1 MTSIPQSDSGAGHP
15 LETLADALDGTA
27 YAMTFQHGR
36 RSRLTITNRRA
47 AVLTESV
54 YVENGWYWWSWG
66 EKLAPIDDVAQAV
79 GAIAVV
85 LHVAGDG

>member
-1 MTSIPQSDSGAGHP
+1 MTSIPHPGSGAGHP

-54 YVENGWYWWSWG
+54 YVENDWYWWSWG
-66 EKLAPIDDVAQAV
+66 EKLAPIDDVDQA
-79 GAIAVV
+79 ARAVAAV
-85 LHVAGDG
+85 LHVAGRG